1 MVGWS
6 ASGSSRRLTL
16 SRSEISSAAMWSAV
30 VRVTVGGG
38 VVNYFR
44 HGDLKPWD
52 EAYST
57 RIYHPE

>member
-1 MVGWS
+1 
-6 ASGSSRRLTL
+6 
-16 SRSEISSAAMWSAV
+16 MWSAV